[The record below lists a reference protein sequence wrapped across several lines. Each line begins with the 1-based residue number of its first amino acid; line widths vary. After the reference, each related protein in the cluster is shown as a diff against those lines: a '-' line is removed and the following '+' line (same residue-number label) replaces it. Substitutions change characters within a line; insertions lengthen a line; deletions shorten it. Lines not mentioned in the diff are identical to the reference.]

1 MGSQGSFGQCAA
13 RSRVCDRYDR
23 PPTIGGAPNHLP
35 FVAVEPIE
43 IVVLLL
49 AVVALL
55 TVVAR
60 RIGVPYPILMV
71 LGGLA
76 LGFVPGLP
84 RVELEPNVVLL
95 IFLPPILFSAAYLSS
110 PRELW
115 RSVRPISLLA
125 FGLVLITTLAVALVI
140 SALVPGLPFAA
151 ALALGAIVSPPDA
164 IAATSIARRL
174 GLPRRVVTIL
184 EGESLVNDATA
195 LVTYRFAV
203 TAALTG
209 TFSLNEAV
217 VDFVVVVIGGVAI
230 GLLVGWGT
238 SWLLAKLDDPPV
250 EVLLTLIAP
259 FAAYLPAELL
269 HVSGVLA
276 AVSGGLLLGWRAP
289 RVMSSDTRV
298 LGFGTWQMTTFVVNG
313 LAFLLIGL
321 QLPGVMDEISGRP
334 AGELALLGGAV
345 AGTVILVRLAWVFPA
360 TYLPRW
366 LIPGLAK
373 RDPTPSPAT
382 VLVIGWAGM
391 RGAVSLAAALALPT
405 LPPFPERDLLVYLT
419 FVTILAT
426 LVGQGLTLPLLIRWL
441 GLGDD
446 GSLEHEDLHAREAAT
461 EAALLRLDELVTEV
475 PGHLPLIDQLRD
487 RYRHRAGHYV
497 HDHAEDELPEDPEER
512 DHEAIRRAVLGA
524 ERVAILELR
533 DRAVISDETLRRVER
548 DLDLEELRRDI

>member
-1 MGSQGSFGQCAA
+1 MV
-13 RSRVCDRYDR
+13 RRITY
-23 PPTIGGAPNHLP
+23 PLI
-35 FVAVEPIE
+35 AVELEPIE

-164 IAATSIARRL
+164 IAATSIAQRL

-217 VDFVVVVIGGVAI
+217 LDFVVVVIGGVAI

-334 AGELALLGGAV
+334 AGELPCSAV
-345 AGTVILVRLAWVFPA
+345 RWPA
-360 TYLPRW
+360 PSSSSASRGSSRPR
-366 LIPGLAK
+366 
-373 RDPTPSPAT
+373 TS
-382 VLVIGWAGM
+382 
-391 RGAVSLAAALALPT
+391 
-405 LPPFPERDLLVYLT
+405 
-419 FVTILAT
+419 
-426 LVGQGLTLPLLIRWL
+426 
-441 GLGDD
+441 
-446 GSLEHEDLHAREAAT
+446 
-461 EAALLRLDELVTEV
+461 
-475 PGHLPLIDQLRD
+475 
-487 RYRHRAGHYV
+487 RAGSFR
-497 HDHAEDELPEDPEER
+497 ASR
-512 DHEAIRRAVLGA
+512 NAIPPRRPP
-524 ERVAILELR
+524 RC
-533 DRAVISDETLRRVER
+533 S
-548 DLDLEELRRDI
+548 